1 MKRKQNQRRAIA
13 TLFMLVLVVSIV
25 SPLALASS
33 SAPQPRYIAVSNIT
47 SAFDIFTL
55 GVSCSAGTVT
65 LRSGYTAEL
74 RVSIMQSPDAS
85 SWSNYQSWTT
95 FGSSYLSLTEY
106 YAVERG
112 YFYLAH
118 AEVTVYNSNG
128 NVVECVS
135 LDSPYKYY

>member
-1 MKRKQNQRRAIA
+1 MA
-13 TLFMLVLVVSIV
+13 TILMLVLVVSII
-25 SPLALASS
+25 SPLALASNS
-33 SAPQPRYIAVSNIT
+33 TPQPRYIAVSGIT
-47 SAFDIFTL
+47 CGFDILTL
-55 GVSCSAGTVT
+55 GISCPCGTVT

-74 RVSIMQSPDAS
+74 KVSIMQSSDAT
-85 SWSNYQSWTT
+85 SWSNYKSWTT
-95 FGSSYLSLTEY
+95 FGSSYLSLGEY

-112 YFYLAH
+112 YFYKAL